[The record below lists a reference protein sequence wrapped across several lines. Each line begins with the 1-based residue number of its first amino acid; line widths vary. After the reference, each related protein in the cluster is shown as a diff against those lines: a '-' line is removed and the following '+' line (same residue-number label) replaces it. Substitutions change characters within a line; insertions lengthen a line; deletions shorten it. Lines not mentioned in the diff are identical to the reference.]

1 MYGVKWRETGHNGIH
16 GWVHV
21 RTDGRSVDDAMAMK
35 PKFVV
40 HAVNL
45 HFLFSGFS
53 VDFWP

>member
-45 HFLFSGFS
+45 HFLFFWFS
-53 VDFWP
+53 VDF